1 MVHKHEFSSQQ
12 MLTGALGARML
23 YGAAIAL
30 LFIGI
35 FLLGAQSEPEWSQ
48 YWILRP
54 LLIVPI
60 AGAFGG
66 AFFHLMGIPRSKGG
80 WVKAFSILFSFIG
93 YVVIVWLGIVLG
105 LDGTLWD

>member
-1 MVHKHEFSSQQ
+1 MVHKQEFSSQEVFSGT
-12 MLTGALGARML
+12 LRNRML
-23 YGAAIAL
+23 YGAGIAF

-35 FLLGAQSEPEWSQ
+35 FLLGAESKDEWSQ
-48 YWILRP
+48 YWMLRP
-54 LLIVPI
+54 LIIVPL

-66 AFFHLMGIPRSKGG
+66 AFFHFMGIARSKGG
-80 WVKAFSILFSFIG
+80 LTKAMAILFSFIG

>member
-1 MVHKHEFSSQQ
+1 MVHKEEFSSQA
-12 MLTGALGARML
+12 LITGALGLRML
-23 YGAAIAL
+23 YGAGIAL

-35 FLLGAQSEPEWSQ
+35 FLIGAQTNPEWSE
-48 YWILRP
+48 YWIARP
-54 LLIVPI
+54 LIIVPI

-66 AFFHLMGIPRSKGG
+66 AFFHFMAIPRSKGG
-80 WVKAFSILFSFIG
+80 WVKALAILFSFIG